1 VGPAYIK
8 KEFRCQGTGKLLMKE
23 LIKWFKKKK
32 IKFVELSVNS
42 RNKIGIAAWKRYGFF
57 EFEKRMRLDL

>member
-1 VGPAYIK
+1 
-8 KEFRCQGTGKLLMKE
+8 MKE